1 MMQFQDWNEVTIG
14 NGSRK
19 KNIQIKES
27 QAPSKPTVTE
37 DEDPP
42 KFRPFDPKL
51 LVDLNTAR
59 NAKNIK
65 RDQLAK
71 QCMINVSEIADL
83 ENGKLD
89 FNSKRAKS
97 LYVKLMRTL
106 GVANVNMASLN
117 KL

>member
-1 MMQFQDWNEVTIG
+1 MTDFQDWNEVTIG
-14 NGSRK
+14 NGSKRK
-19 KNIQIKES
+19 QIQLKQS
-27 QAPSKPTVTE
+27 QASAKPIIND

-42 KFRPFDPKL
+42 KFRPFDHQL
-51 LVDLNTAR
+51 LIDLNAAR

-71 QCMINVSEIADL
+71 QCMINVKEIEEL
-83 ENGKLD
+83 ETGKLD

-106 GVANVNMASLN
+106 GVANINMALLN